1 MATINPN
8 IDITANTGVD
18 IEDLLDK
25 IADELIIDSA
35 VNPSLVASNQKTI
48 RNGLVQ
54 LGRNLNDKLLLYQK
68 DVKANEEDFN
78 KPYIQDATGESGLSA
93 LRHIAS
99 NLPPQINNITVDI
112 GHDGTSGKINS
123 ILVSSSLNGGASYE
137 LFNIL
142 VDLETGN
149 PLNISQF
156 ISINKQKTIVNPEQA
171 REYLDTNIYE
181 LLPTG
186 DTRQA
191 RIIRFFQE
199 LNTLLPNEI
208 PQFDITGS
216 EIQGPDG
223 RVDRDEFTGKWI
235 GTEDYDK
242 RYSISYAQDNID
254 GFIQE
259 EEAFIHRL
267 KNENAN
273 DTNESRTIEDIYNVI
288 RPYLDDILEDELL
301 LQDER
306 PVYQN
311 QSNGY
316 LQFRNLNQSI
326 IIRNTN
332 QEFIN
337 GLNPNNKEY
346 LDTGFT
352 ITMWVRFLDKT
363 SEGTL
368 FNFGNPTREE
378 NPFGFKLETFVD
390 TEKTNRYLRLLVYDD
405 IGTSGVGVDNN
416 PHWYD
421 SHVGNEFGSKQPITT
436 SYHLTYV
443 VPQQYTSVPIDFTEW
458 YFICATYNINIDEIN
473 SDMDNISPEYWINHI
488 NEMGDFI
495 SNSGFGNRCK
505 VEIISKTDLL
515 RSRGFKV

>member
-149 PLNISQF
+149 PLSISQF

-191 RIIRFFQE
+191 RIVRFFQE
-199 LNTLLPNEI
+199 LNTLLPDEI

-216 EIQGPDG
+216 EIQAP
-223 RVDRDEFTGKWI
+223 
-235 GTEDYDK
+235 
-242 RYSISYAQDNID
+242 
-254 GFIQE
+254 
-259 EEAFIHRL
+259 
-267 KNENAN
+267 
-273 DTNESRTIEDIYNVI
+273 
-288 RPYLDDILEDELL
+288 
-301 LQDER
+301 
-306 PVYQN
+306 
-311 QSNGY
+311 
-316 LQFRNLNQSI
+316 
-326 IIRNTN
+326 
-332 QEFIN
+332 
-337 GLNPNNKEY
+337 
-346 LDTGFT
+346 
-352 ITMWVRFLDKT
+352 M
-363 SEGTL
+363 
-368 FNFGNPTREE
+368 
-378 NPFGFKLETFVD
+378 
-390 TEKTNRYLRLLVYDD
+390 
-405 IGTSGVGVDNN
+405 
-416 PHWYD
+416 
-421 SHVGNEFGSKQPITT
+421 
-436 SYHLTYV
+436 
-443 VPQQYTSVPIDFTEW
+443 
-458 YFICATYNINIDEIN
+458 
-473 SDMDNISPEYWINHI
+473 
-488 NEMGDFI
+488 
-495 SNSGFGNRCK
+495 
-505 VEIISKTDLL
+505 
-515 RSRGFKV
+515 